1 MTPLFLV
8 VLLRTTIKV
17 ESLAAVATTK
27 SEASGDSIYS
37 AWGGPGDDV
46 FDGASECLLRQTYGE
61 SGNDRIIGAA
71 RFASGGSGNDFITF
85 TDCSGVAYGDS
96 GNDELRGQADASVE
110 VHGGTGDDILFAGDR
125 AFGEGDNDTF
135 TGDSAANFFSCGPGI
150 DIITNFNPAEGDT
163 KTADCE
169 NF

>member
-1 MTPLFLV
+1 MTEL
-8 VLLRTTIKV
+8 
-17 ESLAAVATTK
+17 
-27 SEASGDSIYS
+27 SE
-37 AWGGPGDDV
+37 
-46 FDGASECLLRQTYGE
+46 T
-61 SGNDRIIGAA
+61 A

-135 TGDSAANFFSCGPGI
+135 TGDSVANFFSCGPGI